1 MYCQMDRTSLTVPK
15 LKAVLRTM
23 YKRKPDPRKCFIRR
37 HAHHDSQIIHLL
49 AAISARLK
57 LKDSRARFVGT
68 REEEKNQ
75 TKPTLEMVFFK
86 HVKTLCEVW
95 MPQTKGICVYFMGLA
110 AMPV

>member
-1 MYCQMDRTSLTVPK
+1 MDRTSLPVLK
-15 LKAVLRTM
+15 LNAILRTT
-23 YKRKPDPRKCFIRR
+23 YKRKPDPRRCFIRR
-37 HAHHDSQIIHLL
+37 YAHHDSQIINLL
-49 AAISARLK
+49 AAISARLM

-86 HVKTLCEVW
+86 CVKTLCEVW
-95 MPQTKGICVYFMGLA
+95 MPQTKGICVCFMALA